1 MKAYKPW
8 RSILLYASIL
18 LVTLLVLFPVVFALF
33 TSFKPNAEIFTY
45 PPTFLPHKWTVVPY
59 IQVLSQ
65 NRYLRYFLNGYL
77 ISTSS
82 TLLCLLFGAFAG
94 YGFSRYK
101 LPAKRALMLGILAL
115 QMFPGAV
122 LMVPYFNMARALGIY
137 DTYIALILVDTIF
150 PLALVIWLL
159 KSYFD
164 SIPFS
169 IEEAAMIDG
178 CSRTRTLISIVAP
191 LARAGFIGTGVFAFI
206 RAWNEFMFA
215 LILTGGPRRA
225 PVTVGLAELF
235 GQYTIN
241 WNGVMALTI
250 MATFPLLIA
259 FILAQRYIIQGITSG
274 AVK

>member
-1 MKAYKPW
+1 M
-8 RSILLYASIL
+8 

-45 PPTFLPHKWTVVPY
+45 PPTFLPHNWTVVPY

-77 ISTSS
+77 ISISS
-82 TLLCLLFGAFAG
+82 TVLCLIFGAFAG
-94 YGFSRYK
+94 YGFSRYR

-169 IEEAAMIDG
+169 LEEAAMIDG
-178 CSRTRTLISIVAP
+178 CSRARVLISIVAP

-215 LILTGGPRRA
+215 LILTRGPKRA

-250 MATFPLLIA
+250 VATFPLLIV